1 MQLAYI
7 EDRVEVERGS
17 PCLRWK
23 WGDARSLVLGRAG
36 PSMAH
41 FLHVTE
47 DLLEVGAQEI
57 RSQYLVIRQVKSLR
71 TKDVE

>member
-1 MQLAYI
+1 MLG
-7 EDRVEVERGS
+7 VW
-17 PCLRWK
+17 CW
-23 WGDARSLVLGRAG
+23 GRAG
-36 PSMAH
+36 PSMAR